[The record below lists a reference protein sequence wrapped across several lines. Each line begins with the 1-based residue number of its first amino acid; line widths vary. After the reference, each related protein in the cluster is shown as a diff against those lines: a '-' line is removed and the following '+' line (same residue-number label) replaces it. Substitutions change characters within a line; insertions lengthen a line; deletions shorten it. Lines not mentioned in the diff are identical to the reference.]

1 MPRRDKRRLG
11 VSMNRFTRTWELA
24 RVSWGVLRADKEL
37 MLLPVMSAI
46 CSILVSA
53 SFFIPLLVVPQAF
66 EEGPSKPVVYVG
78 LFLFYLVNYFV
89 VIFFNTALISA
100 ATTRL
105 KGGDPTLKDGL
116 AFAWENVGRILQW
129 AAVAATVGMI
139 LRTIEERVGW
149 LGKIIISILG
159 AAWSVATYF
168 VIPVMVYEKLGPIDA
183 VKQSAAMFRKTWG
196 ERVVSSVSF
205 GLVFFVLAIPAFL
218 AIFVGLSLGTAMFV
232 VTLILAVVY
241 LLTLAVISAALN
253 GIFVAALYQYV
264 HTGEVTGPFTSQMLG
279 SAWQSK

>member
-1 MPRRDKRRLG
+1 
-11 VSMNRFTRTWELA
+11 MNRIARTWELA
-24 RVSWGVLRADKEL
+24 RVSWSVLRADKEL
-37 MLLPVMSAI
+37 MLLPIMSAI
-46 CSILVSA
+46 CSIVVSA
-53 SFFIPLLVVPQAF
+53 SFFIPLLLIPEVIAD
-66 EEGPSKPVVYVG
+66 GRPSPAVYVG

-100 ATTRL
+100 ATIRL
-105 KGGDPTLKDGL
+105 KGGDPTLRDGL
-116 AFAWENVGRILQW
+116 AFAWENVGSILQW

-159 AAWSVATYF
+159 AAWTVATYF
-168 VIPVMVYEKLGPIDA
+168 VIPVMVYEKVGPFEAI
-183 VKQSAAMFRKTWG
+183 KQSTAMFRKTWG

-205 GLVFFVLAIPAFL
+205 GLLFFLLAIPAIAVVFL
-218 AIFVGLSLGTAMFV
+218 AASLGTVVFV
-232 VTLILAVVY
+232 MALVLAVIYV
-241 LLTLAVISAALN
+241 LTLAVISAALN

-264 HTGEVTGPFTSQMLG
+264 HTGEIAGPFTSQMLG

>member
-1 MPRRDKRRLG
+1 M
-11 VSMNRFTRTWELA
+11 
-24 RVSWGVLRADKEL
+24 
-37 MLLPVMSAI
+37 
-46 CSILVSA
+46 
-53 SFFIPLLVVPQAF
+53 VPQAF
-66 EEGPSKPVVYVG
+66 AGGPSRPVVYVG

-105 KGGDPTLKDGL
+105 QGGSPTLRDGL
-116 AFAWENVGRILQW
+116 AFAWENVGSILQW

-149 LGKIIISILG
+149 LGKVVISILG

-168 VIPVMVYEKLGPIDA
+168 VIPVMVYERVGPFEAI
-183 VKQSAAMFRKTWG
+183 KQSAAMFRKTWG
-196 ERVVSSVSF
+196 ERVVSSMSF
-205 GLVFFVLAIPAFL
+205 GLLFFVLALPAFVVVL
-218 AIFVGLSLGTAMFV
+218 FAASLGTAIFV
-232 VTLILAVVY
+232 MALALAIVY
-241 LLTLAVISAALN
+241 VLTLAVISAALN

-264 HTGEVTGPFTSQMLG
+264 HTGEISGPFTPQMLG

>member
-1 MPRRDKRRLG
+1 
-11 VSMNRFTRTWELA
+11 MNRISRTWELA
-24 RVSWGVLRADKEL
+24 QVSWSVLRADKEL
-37 MLLPVMSAI
+37 MLLPIMSAI
-46 CSILVSA
+46 CSIVVSA
-53 SFFIPLLVVPQAF
+53 SFFIPFLAVPQAF
-66 EEGPSKPVVYVG
+66 ADGPSRPVIYVG

-105 KGGDPTLKDGL
+105 KGGSPTLRDGL
-116 AFAWENVGRILQW
+116 AFAWENVGSILQW

-149 LGKIIISILG
+149 LGKIVIGLLG
-159 AAWSVATYF
+159 AAWSIATYF

-183 VKQSAAMFRKTWG
+183 IKESAALFKKTWG
-196 ERVVSSVSF
+196 ERVVGSISF
-205 GLVFFVLAIPAFL
+205 GLLFFVLAIPAFL
-218 AIFVGLSLGTAMFV
+218 AVLVAASLGTAVLVMV
-232 VTLILAVVY
+232 AILAVVY

-264 HTGEVTGPFTSQMLG
+264 HTGQIAGPFTPEMLG